1 MSTSDAAKKV
11 KQMFKGLGR
20 VPSPAET
27 VGSLTVP
34 ARPSP
39 REKVE
44 PSAQLNLRVPASTK
58 KRVRVLAARDNL
70 TLSEV
75 VMRAIDLYEETHG
88 KAPEL

>member
-11 KQMFKGLGR
+11 KQLFKLGR
-20 VPSPAET
+20 VPTPAET

-34 ARPSP
+34 ARSLR
-39 REKVE
+39 REKAE
-44 PSAQLNLRVPASTK
+44 PSVQLNLRVPASTK
-58 KRVRVLAARDNL
+58 KRVRILAARDNL

-75 VMRAIDLYEETHG
+75 VMRAIDLYEDTHG